1 MTTLAI
7 VFVLF
12 LLWALLRKY
21 AAPFNER
28 QSGLN
33 PRAAV
38 AITAILCVALV
49 SAFWQE
55 MRWLTDMVAVQK
67 NKPAWLALAPAEWL
81 VREGTTTHAT
91 STFILT
97 IFEGIILAGL
107 YVVLRDAY
115 SRAAG
120 VFVSITCVVMV
131 LIAAFTPITNP
142 DVYAYIG
149 YGKLG
154 LAASY
159 APPHVMFPG
168 AFSVIND
175 RWGTPMLASDYGP
188 LFIALQSL
196 LVGGAHSLSSA
207 FAIERAFDVVVFACV
222 LLLLRNL
229 GAKPAILA
237 IAALNPA
244 ILYLDITTAH
254 NDLFAV
260 LLLFLGFVL
269 VRKYPWLAV
278 AAVVAAGL
286 TKIVFCIA
294 GLIVFADLQRNIAVR
309 IAYAAA
315 SVAACALILWF
326 IGGHAYVA
334 SLVFV
339 SKVQLAHVPLRL
351 IMLQRVFA
359 LIAVAAIVITVTVRR
374 WLGAAMWTMPALGAR
389 LYPWYVVWSLPYAL
403 RSNAL
408 PGFLIP
414 LPAIAF
420 ATDPLFVINGAVY
433 KVILAAIVLGMIA
446 IVITN
451 SRRHPVTAAY
461 THPYR
466 SP

>member
-1 MTTLAI
+1 MITLAT

-12 LLWALLRKY
+12 LLWELLRKY

-28 QSGLN
+28 QN
-33 PRAAV
+33 RVDPRTAV
-38 AITAILCVALV
+38 AITAILCVVLV
-49 SAFWQE
+49 AAFWQE
-55 MRWLTDMVAVQK
+55 MRWLTDMIAVQK
-67 NKPAWLALAPAEWL
+67 NKPAWLALAPAQWL

-91 STFILT
+91 ATFLIT
-97 IFEGIILAGL
+97 VFEGLILAGL
-107 YVVLRDAY
+107 YFVLRDAY

-120 VFVSITCVVMV
+120 VLVGIACVGMV

-159 APPHVMFPG
+159 APPHVAFPG

-196 LVGGAHSLSSA
+196 LVGGVHALSTA
-207 FAIERAFDVVVFACV
+207 FAIERAFDVAVFGCV

-229 GAKPAILA
+229 GAKPAVLA

-244 ILYLDITTAH
+244 LLYLDITTAH

-260 LLLFLGFVL
+260 LLLLLGFAL
-269 VRKYPWLAV
+269 VRRYPWLAV

-286 TKIVFCIA
+286 TKIVFCVA
-294 GLIVFADLQRNIAVR
+294 GLIVFADLQRNTAVR

-315 SVAACALILWF
+315 SVAVCALVLWL

-334 SLVFV
+334 SLIFV
-339 SKVQLAHVPLRL
+339 SKVQLAHIPLRL
-351 IMLQRVFA
+351 IMLQRVFEVIA
-359 LIAVAAIVITVTVRR
+359 LAAIAVAVIVRR

-389 LYPWYVVWSLPYAL
+389 IYPWYVVWSLPYAL
-403 RSNAL
+403 RANAL
-408 PGFLIP
+408 PAFLIP

-420 ATDPLFVINGAVY
+420 ASDPLFVVNGLVY
-433 KVILAAIVLGMIA
+433 KAVLGA
-446 IVITN
+446 IVIAMVAIAVRS
-451 SRRHPVTAAY
+451 SRRRPVAAAY
-461 THPYR
+461 THPSR
-466 SP
+466 